1 VYPRAGTPPR
11 LDTYSLLN
19 ETLCIKYDIV
29 QRFEVQRG
37 AFQKEDGSL

>member
-1 VYPRAGTPPR
+1 
-11 LDTYSLLN
+11 
-19 ETLCIKYDIV
+19 LCIKYDIV